1 MYMVSL
7 PPAIFIDRVMRAS
20 VGDDEFL
27 GYGALAVL
35 LARSADA
42 AAVQDRVERDWG
54 SIHDVTGSEVLV
66 ITPISERSEVAQVEK
81 SYKTFKAN
89 GLTFRTALQG
99 HWRKAFDGG
108 VYQRDA
114 PASGSWREES
124 THAVADTL
132 RYFGLPERVTPC
144 LLILVFW
151 DHEAYL
157 VRVDDRFNP
166 YSFFK
171 DITSHDADVTYRIE
185 DLSQQIME
193 LDHAIAAENR
203 RVHRRDDRMR
213 RLRKRLTEVGT
224 ALPEHNG
231 VTTELAAGLGG
242 ESPMALA
249 EVSIL
254 IEQVSNATRKAA
266 REGRIRKDLADNLP
280 VSLRAAVEDL
290 DLTFP
295 THEEKG
301 ELQAELRE
309 AQRRR
314 RLGEAVVHA
323 AHRQGLDEGSEPVAM
338 RRPEG
343 WRAHVLDRK
352 DLASSL
358 IYAGISSAG
367 DR

>member
-1 MYMVSL
+1 M
-7 PPAIFIDRVMRAS
+7 
-20 VGDDEFL
+20 
-27 GYGALAVL
+27 
-35 LARSADA
+35 
-42 AAVQDRVERDWG
+42 
-54 SIHDVTGSEVLV
+54 TGSEVLV

-144 LLILVFW
+144 LLVLVFW

-171 DITSHDADVTYRIE
+171 DIASHDADVTYRIE

-266 REGRIRKDLADNLP
+266 REGRIRKDLVDNLP

-290 DLTFP
+290 DRRFR

-301 ELQAELRE
+301 EVRGSCPRGTQCSVVWVKQL
-309 AQRRR
+309 
-314 RLGEAVVHA
+314 VHA
-323 AHRQGLDEGSEPVAM
+323 VHRQGLDEESEPVAM